1 MLNWLSSRGI
11 APPLGIA
18 IIALGVIQITLQ
30 IWGVVDLI
38 RRPAAAQRKLIFAVV
53 IVLGGLVG
61 AIAYL
66 AVGRPMLAEP
76 SEAGA
81 ASSSNEAARKRAVDQ
96 LYGPDDR
103 K

>member
-1 MLNWLSSRGI
+1 MLNWLSARGI
-11 APPLGIA
+11 GTTLGVA
-18 IIALGVIQITLQ
+18 IIALGVVQLTLQ
-30 IWGVVDLI
+30 IWGLVDVI
-38 RRPAAAQRKLIFAVV
+38 RRPAPGQRKLVFAAV
-53 IVLGGLVG
+53 IVLGGLLG